1 MSVCI
6 AGGSGFIGTH
16 LCRELLDRDVDV
28 AALSRSPESAELP
41 AGVEPVQGDVTAGAE
56 ALEDALAGHDAV
68 VNLVALSPLF
78 QPKGRSHHDVHT
90 EGTRNLVEAA
100 EAAGVDRFVQMSAL
114 GADPDGDTAYIRA
127 KGEAETI
134 VRESDVEHVI
144 YRPSVVFGAG
154 DEFVGFTRLLTP
166 PVIAPLPGG
175 GKTRFQPIWVGDLAP
190 MLADGAT
197 EDGHLGET
205 YEIGGPEVLT
215 LADVARLVRP
225 SVAVVV
231 PVPMVLA
238 RVGLTVA
245 GAIPG
250 APMGL
255 DQYRSLRMDNT
266 TSTNEITAFGV
277 DPSELRRLSEYLET
291 GGDQP

>member
-1 MSVCI
+1 MSVLI

-16 LCRELLDRDVDV
+16 LSRELVDRDVEV
-28 AALSRSPESAELP
+28 AVLSREPEAADLP
-41 AGVEPVQGDVTAGAE
+41 GGVEAVRGDVTAGAD

-78 QPKGRSHHDVHT
+78 RPRGRTHQEVHV
-90 EGTRNLVEAA
+90 EGTRNLVDAA
-100 EAAGVDRFVQMSAL
+100 EAADVDRFVQMSAL

-134 VRESDVEHVI
+134 VRESSVEHVI
-144 YRPSVVFGAG
+144 FRPSVVFGDG

-175 GKTRFQPIWVGDLAP
+175 GNTRFQPIWVGDLAP
-190 MLADGAT
+190 MLTEGAL
-197 EDGHLGET
+197 EDEHLGET

-225 SVAVVV
+225 SLAAVL
-231 PVPMVLA
+231 PVPMGLA
-238 RVGLTVA
+238 KVGLSLA

-250 APMGL
+250 APMGA

-266 TSTNEITAFGV
+266 TATNDVSAFGV
-277 DPSELRRLSEYLET
+277 DPADLRTLAEYLDT
-291 GGDQP
+291 DADRS